1 MVSPKETVTTT
12 ITTTSSV
19 PKDGPSWSEKEV
31 VKSEITAEKD
41 DSEYVELLDDEII
54 REIQINRSVKS
65 SELKEYARK
74 NPGSNLD
81 WFLKGNIDQLRDN
94 LGKVTT
100 QTDIASIETRIA
112 ILEKVSL

>member
-1 MVSPKETVTTT
+1 M
-12 ITTTSSV
+12 
-19 PKDGPSWSEKEV
+19 
-31 VKSEITAEKD
+31 
-41 DSEYVELLDDEII
+41 DDEII

-65 SELKEYARK
+65 SELKEYALK

-112 ILEKVSL
+112 ILEKVSSKQMSKKITVIIYQNIFRKVNARRKKSKGK